1 MSNKGF
7 SHIGPSTHDLDKTR
21 DFYVNVLGF
30 RVVPCDVIK
39 IKEGGTIR
47 NMFIDVGHDQML
59 APDCGMKYLPRETA
73 FRKLQAMTAG
83 VQLVRQALR

>member
-7 SHIGPSTHDLDKTR
+7 SHIGLSTHDLDKTR

-39 IKEGGTIR
+39 IK
-47 NMFIDVGHDQML
+47 
-59 APDCGMKYLPRETA
+59 
-73 FRKLQAMTAG
+73 
-83 VQLVRQALR
+83 